1 MKHYNLYFWQG
12 EKRLIKRYL
21 TRGELFDYLCRK
33 GAPER
38 ALESL
43 ESDVQS
49 QGYWNRF
56 GWWHVEG
63 ASYRPF

>member
-12 EKRLIKRYL
+12 EKRLIKRGL
-21 TRGELFDYLCRK
+21 TRGELFDYLLQD
-33 GAPER
+33 GTPER

-43 ESDVQS
+43 ESDIQS

-56 GWWHVEG
+56 GWWHVQKT
-63 ASYRPF
+63 F